1 MFPWIW
7 NFDTKYYWL
16 SKGFEIINGVFHLLI
31 FFFFQNPHCCLAP
44 YFSSLLS
51 CDLQRLLNLTF
62 HPEFYQL
69 TLSRIASVA
78 PLLCM
83 QFCSVSVTFEAAVK
97 VTFRFL
103 CLIFI
108 VTTVIVCL
116 LACPM
121 PWGIFQHWQWSLAR
135 VALNTFYLYLFLSL
149 LEPGENSWHEEKNC
163 FIFFLFNMMW
173 TLVCGIGR
181 PGV

>member
-7 NFDTKYYWL
+7 NFDTTYYWL
-16 SKGFEIINGVFHLLI
+16 SKGFEIINGVFHLLV
-31 FFFFQNPHCCLAP
+31 FFSQNPRCCLAP

-62 HPEFYQL
+62 HPEFYLL
-69 TLSRIASVA
+69 TLSRIASVD
-78 PLLCM
+78 PLLCV
-83 QFCSVSVTFEAAVK
+83 QFCSVSITFEAAVK

-108 VTTVIVCL
+108 VATAIVCL

-121 PWGIFQHWQWSLAR
+121 PWGSFQHWQWSLAR
-135 VALNTFYLYLFLSL
+135 VALNTIYLYLFLSL

-163 FIFFLFNMMW
+163 FIFSFLTW
-173 TLVCGIGR
+173 CGNWSM
-181 PGV
+181 VYKHW